1 MKKLLF
7 LLIMYPLVLSCSR
20 SYVAPANMSFNPE
33 VVNAHWKVKK
43 GKKTAKAVYIPC
55 NKKGRW

>member
-1 MKKLLF
+1 
-7 LLIMYPLVLSCSR
+7 MYPLVLSCSR
-20 SYVAPANMSFNPE
+20 SYVAPADMSFNPE